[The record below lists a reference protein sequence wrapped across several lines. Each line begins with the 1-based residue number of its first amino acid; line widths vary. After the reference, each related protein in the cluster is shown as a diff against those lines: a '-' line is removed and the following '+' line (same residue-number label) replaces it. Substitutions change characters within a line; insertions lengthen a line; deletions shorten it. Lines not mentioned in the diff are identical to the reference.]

1 MRSAVSSTEIGSGSF
16 QVVSS
21 SSGHG
26 EARRVDLGEAEAG
39 ERVLDAA
46 AQLLVAGE
54 QAVHLAARR
63 ERERD
68 VLEPEAGDLLD
79 HVDLA
84 RDVACPPG
92 RDDDLAAR
100 RAG

>member
-21 SSGHG
+21 SGR
-26 EARRVDLGEAEAG
+26 EARRVDLGEAEAD

-46 AQLLVAGE
+46 AELLLARE

-63 ERERD
+63 
-68 VLEPEAGDLLD
+68 
-79 HVDLA
+79 
-84 RDVACPPG
+84 
-92 RDDDLAAR
+92 AA
-100 RAG
+100 